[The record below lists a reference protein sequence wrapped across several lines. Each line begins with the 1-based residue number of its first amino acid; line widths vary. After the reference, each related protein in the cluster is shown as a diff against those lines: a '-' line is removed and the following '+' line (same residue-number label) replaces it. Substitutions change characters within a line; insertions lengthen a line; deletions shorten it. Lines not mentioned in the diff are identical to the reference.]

1 MHAGLQAHM
10 LKCLCVSVDMFDAE
24 LKHAIWNIARF
35 LGQSD
40 TGEADLLTILHSTAY
55 DCHHACL

>member
-40 TGEADLLTILHSTAY
+40 TGEADLLMLHQ
-55 DCHHACL
+55 HALDA